1 MSVEHA
7 KAFIERMKTDQAF
20 HERILAIEE
29 PEERMTAIR
38 NAGFL
43 FTQEDLD
50 EQEDFDC
57 QLSEVV
63 GGTCWA
69 FSGST
74 CFSVGNNCWVVNPNF
89 CSMVS

>member
-7 KAFIERMKTDQAF
+7 KAFIEKMKTDEAF
-20 HERILAIEE
+20 CERIMAIENQK
-29 PEERMTAIR
+29 ERMAAI
-38 NAGFL
+38 NSAGFV

-50 EQEDFDC
+50 DQEDFDC
-57 QLSEVV
+57 QLSQVV

-74 CFSVGNNCWVVNPNF
+74 CFSVGNNCLVVNPNF
-89 CSMVS
+89 CSMVG